1 MMLNPIPPGPL
12 TRAWLL
18 AVTLAGWIV
27 TLTKIRFG
35 RMKKH
40 WETLEAREH
49 RWPTRKTM
57 GNHEQL

>member
-1 MMLNPIPPGPL
+1 MYDADSAPFWSSDPC
-12 TRAWLL
+12 L